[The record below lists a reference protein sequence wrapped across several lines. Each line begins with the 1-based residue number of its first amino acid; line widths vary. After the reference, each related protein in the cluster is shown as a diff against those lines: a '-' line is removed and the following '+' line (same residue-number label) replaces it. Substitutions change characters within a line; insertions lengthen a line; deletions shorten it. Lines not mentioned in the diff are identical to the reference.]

1 MSGGERQW
9 VGRDVHLRGIAVRG
23 GMTNA
28 RIRAK
33 QAAANCDPL
42 VRRLIEIVVRD
53 MAGDMVAYT
62 KRVGI
67 SREALS
73 RWRRGDRDPKL
84 SLFRAA
90 VEAAGYDLVI
100 VSRRRKGGG
109 DEREGC

>member
-9 VGRDVHLRGIAVRG
+9 SGRDVHLRDIAVRG
-23 GMTNA
+23 GIA
-28 RIRAK
+28 GAQKRAK

-42 VRRLIEIVVRD
+42 VKRLIQIVVRD
-53 MAGDMVAYT
+53 MTGDLVGYT

-100 VSRRRKGGG
+100 VSRRKKKSR
-109 DEREGC
+109 DR